1 MKNVFDG
8 LTSRF
13 NTANKRII
21 SLKIGAMWFSGI
33 LLTSH
38 AGNSGLIPVQGTMI
52 ILFGAS
58 PVVQKVK
65 NLSAIQET

>member
-38 AGNSGLIPVQGTMI
+38 AGNSDLIPVQGTMV

-58 PVVQKVK
+58 PVVQKIK